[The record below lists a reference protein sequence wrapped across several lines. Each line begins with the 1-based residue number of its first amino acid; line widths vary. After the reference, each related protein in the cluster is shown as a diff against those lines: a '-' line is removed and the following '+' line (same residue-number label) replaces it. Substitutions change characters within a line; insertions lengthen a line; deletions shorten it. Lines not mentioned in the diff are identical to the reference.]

1 MKAKSILT
9 SLFFVSSF
17 VLLLTACP
25 GNGGASYS
33 GGETYGGGGGSSSS
47 SGSADSANGTA
58 SYSAGDLLRLSN
70 GDDIEAMIRLVS
82 GNGGADGEGGASSI
96 FDEVNTT
103 RISFSASDIGLPS
116 GGSVILTFSSG
127 SEEVTCTGTASSD
140 GSVYV
145 DIPTVK
151 SGSTVTVRMDVRDS
165 SGKLCLTGG
174 GSMSVQG
181 DDDSL
186 DITLSDKVEIA
197 VTTDFPYLLFSGLVT
212 DFATWE
218 GFYVT
223 SESPSFMAS
232 LGHEI
237 GISANAIQPD
247 FNMYM
252 LQLDWGDGPSS
263 ETHIIEEGDS
273 LCLVRELLGSPP
285 AVVPYTPD
293 QYVYVDADT
302 DGNWSVT
309 ITDPKL
315 KYAMD
320 HGLIEIVDT
329 KLQKFGGSPGSFS
342 DAADQGPITAP
353 CTWRVAFKLKI
364 GSVTSGEFYSN
375 GQSWP

>member
-1 MKAKSILT
+1 MKAKIILS
-9 SLFFVSSF
+9 SLLFIFSF
-17 VLLLTACP
+17 LLLLAACP
-25 GNGGASYS
+25 GNGGSSHSDGSTYVPGGGASSGTGGSS
-33 GGETYGGGGGSSSS
+33 GGTSSSPADDILSKINTGDIETLVQLFSGGGGSSVFNES
-47 SGSADSANGTA
+47 D
-58 SYSAGDLLRLSN
+58 
-70 GDDIEAMIRLVS
+70 
-82 GNGGADGEGGASSI
+82 
-96 FDEVNTT
+96 TT

-116 GGSVILTFSSG
+116 GGSVTLTLSSG

-140 GSVYV
+140 GTVYV

-151 SGSTVTVRMDVRDS
+151 SGSTVTIRMDVRDS
-165 SGKLCLTGG
+165 SGKLRLTGG

-186 DITLSDKVEIA
+186 DISLSDKVEIA
-197 VTTDFPYLLFSGLVT
+197 ITTDFPYLLFSGLVY
-212 DFATWE
+212 DYDSGASF
-218 GFYVT
+218 FIT

-237 GISANAIQPD
+237 SFSANAIQPD
-247 FNMYM
+247 FNMYL
-252 LQLDWGDGPSS
+252 LQLDWGNGPASG
-263 ETHIIEEGDS
+263 THIIEEGDS

-293 QYVYVDADT
+293 QYVGVYVDVDANAF
-302 DGNWSVT
+302 GNWSVT
-309 ITDPKL
+309 FLEMTQPQL

-329 KLQKFGGSPGSFS
+329 KLQKQGGAVGGFI

-353 CTWRVAFKLKI
+353 CTWRAGFKLKI
-364 GSVTSGEFYSN
+364 GSVTSGEFFTS

>member
-1 MKAKSILT
+1 M
-9 SLFFVSSF
+9 LFLAS
-17 VLLLTACP
+17 CP

-58 SYSAGDLLRLSN
+58 SYSAGDLLSLSS

-127 SEEVTCTGTASSD
+127 SEEVTCTGTASGD

-197 VTTDFPYLLFSGLVT
+197 VTTDFDYLLFSGLVY
-212 DFATWE
+212 DYDTWE
-218 GFYVT
+218 SFYVT

-232 LGHEI
+232 LEHEI
-237 GISANAIQPD
+237 SFSAIVITSSFD
-247 FNMYM
+247 KYYM
-252 LQLDWGDGPSS
+252 ALDWGNGPSS
-263 ETHIIEEGDS
+263 GTHIIEEGDGVTLS
-273 LCLVRELLGSPP
+273 LDGSSYP
-285 AVVPYTPD
+285 PD
-293 QYVYVDADT
+293 QYVDADC
-302 DGNWSVT
+302 DAFGNWSVT
-309 ITDPKL
+309 FLEMTNPQL

>member
-1 MKAKSILT
+1 MFRKMRRSPQALSHEEIT
-9 SLFFVSSF
+9 E
-17 VLLLTACP
+17 LLNT
-25 GNGGASYS
+25 
-33 GGETYGGGGGSSSS
+33 ETRG
-47 SGSADSANGTA
+47 
-58 SYSAGDLLRLSN
+58 
-70 GDDIEAMIRLVS
+70 V
-82 GNGGADGEGGASSI
+82 
-96 FDEVNTT
+96 
-103 RISFSASDIGLPS
+103 
-116 GGSVILTFSSG
+116 
-127 SEEVTCTGTASSD
+127 
-140 GSVYV
+140 
-145 DIPTVK
+145 
-151 SGSTVTVRMDVRDS
+151 
-165 SGKLCLTGG
+165 
-174 GSMSVQG
+174 MSVQG

-197 VTTDFPYLLFSGLVT
+197 VTTDFDYLLFSGLVT

-218 GFYVT
+218 SFYVT

-293 QYVYVDADT
+293 QYVDVDADAG
-302 DGNWSVT
+302 GNWSVT
-309 ITDPKL
+309 FLETTHPQL

-342 DAADQGPITAP
+342 DADNQGPLTSA
-353 CTWRVAFKLKI
+353 CTWRVAFNLKI
-364 GSVTSGEFYSN
+364 GSVTSGVFYSN
-375 GQSWP
+375 QKNWP